1 MRLPWAPSPSSPSCF
16 PAQGAVGGGGGG
28 GTTPLPFLRR
38 ICRIHWGAN
47 PCLVPFLCLLLLGR
61 RDVLLERRVWEVVL
75 LGVLRARPRDVEFGA
90 PARLCGV
97 KPRERLHDHPR
108 SHSGAP
114 VPVGVSTSRVPG
126 QFAFFR
132 RPKPRRDLPNQASS
146 AEAATASFFPSRG
159 YVGCISFMYFSKPC
173 QREDS
178 GAWKEERCMSDALE
192 TQRSTKNGRRKIS
205 CHLVIF

>member
-47 PCLVPFLCLLLLGR
+47 PCLVPFLCLLILGR

-75 LGVLRARPRDVEFGA
+75 LGVLRARPRHGEFGA

-132 RPKPRRDLPNQASS
+132 RPKPRRDLPIQASS
-146 AEAATASFFPSRG
+146 A
-159 YVGCISFMYFSKPC
+159 YFSKTLAMLATSRLC
-173 QREDS
+173 TS
-178 GAWKEERCMSDALE
+178 ANLVKERIRVLG
-192 TQRSTKNGRRKIS
+192 RKNAA
-205 CHLVIF
+205 CTTP